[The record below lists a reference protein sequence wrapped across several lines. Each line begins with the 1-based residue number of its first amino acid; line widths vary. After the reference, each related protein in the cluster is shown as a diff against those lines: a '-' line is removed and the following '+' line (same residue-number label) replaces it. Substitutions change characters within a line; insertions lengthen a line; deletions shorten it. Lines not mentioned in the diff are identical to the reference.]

1 MDELILGNRI
11 IHLTSLLLAAPVSRT
26 ESACALTDAI
36 YAETL
41 QHGERHL
48 RAHWFKLL
56 SWGGGGLMGNLPPRS
71 GPRHFL
77 GRTAFPMVPTRLP
90 SSSFISE
97 LGSAPQALLVSSKKL
112 LEGIS
117 LAEVGLVI

>member
-1 MDELILGNRI
+1 
-11 IHLTSLLLAAPVSRT
+11 
-26 ESACALTDAI
+26 
-36 YAETL
+36 
-41 QHGERHL
+41 
-48 RAHWFKLL
+48 
-56 SWGGGGLMGNLPPRS
+56 MGNLLQGVDPQQ
-71 GPRHFL
+71 FL

>member
-11 IHLTSLLLAAPVSRT
+11 IHLTSLLLAGPVSRT

-56 SWGGGGLMGNLPPRS
+56 SWDGGGLMGNLPP
-71 GPRHFL
+71 GVDL
-77 GRTAFPMVPTRLP
+77 
-90 SSSFISE
+90 
-97 LGSAPQALLVSSKKL
+97 
-112 LEGIS
+112 GIS
-117 LAEVGLVI
+117 SEGPHSSWSPRGYLHLPLFLNWDQHHRLC